1 MGFSFPPAVRHSC
14 GHLQKYCIFILF
26 VPHYCVHVAVD
37 RGRTGL
43 RARNCTLAQSHGA
56 ASTEGICA
64 ESFSHCTNVRG
75 CKNAPSKRVTL
86 KPLWWRRFIR
96 DVVVQIGL
104 FLYVSSVRRGSSV
117 GDCQVKGL
125 LFRPEEQWSDKTTSD
140 SLFRPEERCSDKLNV

>member
-1 MGFSFPPAVRHSC
+1 MGFSFPPAVPHSC
-14 GHLQKYCIFILF
+14 GYLQKYCIFILF

-75 CKNAPSKRVTL
+75 CKHAPSKRVTL
-86 KPLWWRRFIR
+86 KPLWWKCFIW
-96 DVVVQIGL
+96 DVVLHLVIARFVFFKSAG
-104 FLYVSSVRRGSSV
+104 YIAGVSG
-117 GDCQVKGL
+117 GDCQVTCL
-125 LFRPEEQWSDKTTSD
+125 LFCTFLKHRTKSRGMVEPE
-140 SLFRPEERCSDKLNV
+140 